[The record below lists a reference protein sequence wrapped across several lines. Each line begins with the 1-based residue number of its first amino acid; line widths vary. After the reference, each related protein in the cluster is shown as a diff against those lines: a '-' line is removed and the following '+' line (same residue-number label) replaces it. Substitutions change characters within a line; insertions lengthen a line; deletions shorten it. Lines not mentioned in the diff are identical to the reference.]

1 MSRLNHTLRLGLKE
15 LTSLRHDSVL
25 LLFLLYAF
33 SVAIYMPAAGSVIGV
48 HNASVAVVDEDHS
61 LLSRKL
67 TQALQPPEF
76 QPAVSL
82 PAERLDQAMDSGE
95 YTFVINVPVN
105 FQSDLMAGR
114 SPELQVNVDATA
126 MSQAFMGAGYIGRIF
141 ERELLD
147 YSQRG
152 NVQSP
157 VLITPK
163 ALFNPN
169 LEGGW
174 FLAVIQIV
182 NNITILAIILT
193 GTALLREREHGTLDH
208 LLVLPLTALEIM
220 LAKIGSNAL
229 VVVICTWVSL
239 VVVVKGAL
247 GVPLSGSMG
256 LFLAVTALYLFA
268 STALGIFLATLA
280 RSTPQF
286 GLLAIPV
293 IIDAVAVWR
302 QHTPGQH
309 APMAAM
315 GDAGVTV
322 DALCQPGH
330 CDPVPGCRLGG
341 GLAGYSGAGADRPGV
356 FQRRPGAVSPQ
367 PGLMTPQDLW
377 SATVGAGKPAPTLI
391 TARSGC

>member
-1 MSRLNHTLRLGLKE
+1 MQRLAHIYRLGLKE
-15 LTSLRHDSVL
+15 LTSLRYDSVL

-48 HNASVAVVDEDHS
+48 HNASVAIVDEDHS

-67 TQALQPPEF
+67 GEALQPPEF
-76 QPAVSL
+76 QPAVTL
-82 PAERLDQAMDSGE
+82 PYTQLDQAMDSGR
-95 YTFVINVPVN
+95 YTFVINIPAN
-105 FQSDLMAGR
+105 FQADLLAGR
-114 SPELQVNVDATA
+114 TPELQVNVDATA

-147 YSQRG
+147 YARQTAAAH
-152 NVQSP
+152 SP
-157 VLITPK
+157 AVLSPR

-182 NNITILAIILT
+182 NNITILAIVLT

-229 VVVICTWVSL
+229 VVVLCTWVSL
-239 VVVVKGAL
+239 EVVVKGAL
-247 GVPLSGSMG
+247 GVPLTGSMG

-293 IIDAVAVWR
+293 IIPMLLLSGGS
-302 QHTPGQH
+302 TPLDSMPQWLQWVMQLSPSTH
-309 APMAAM
+309 FVSLSAAILFR
-315 GDAGVTV
+315 DAGATV
-322 DALCQPGH
+322 VWPELLALAAI
-330 CDPVPGCRLGG
+330 
-341 GLAGYSGAGADRPGV
+341 GLAFFAIALAR
-356 FQRRPGAVSPQ
+356 FRRSLA
-367 PGLMTPQDLW
+367 
-377 SATVGAGKPAPTLI
+377 A
-391 TARSGC
+391 

>member
-1 MSRLNHTLRLGLKE
+1 MSRLSHTLRLGLKE

-61 LLSRKL
+61 AISRKL
-67 TQALQPPEF
+67 AESLQPPEF
-76 QPAVSL
+76 QPAVAL
-82 PAERLDQAMDSGE
+82 PADRLDQAMDSGQ

-105 FQSDLMAGR
+105 FQADLLAGR

-141 ERELLD
+141 ERELLE
-147 YSQRG
+147 YAGRSTS
-152 NVQSP
+152 SP
-157 VLITPK
+157 ALLNPK

-220 LAKIGSNAL
+220 LAKIASNAL
-229 VVVICTWVSL
+229 VVVACTWISL
-239 VVVVKGAL
+239 EVVVKGAL
-247 GVPLSGSMG
+247 GVPLAGSMG
-256 LFLAVTALYLFA
+256 LFLGVTALYLFA

-293 IIDAVAVWR
+293 IIPMLLLSGGS
-302 QHTPGQH
+302 TPLDSMPQWLQWVMQGSPSTH
-309 APMAAM
+309 FVSLGAAILFR
-315 GDAGVTV
+315 DAGLSVV
-322 DALCQPGH
+322 WPDVAALAAI
-330 CDPVPGCRLGG
+330 
-341 GLAGYSGAGADRPGV
+341 GLVFFGV
-356 FQRRPGAVSPQ
+356 ALARFRRSLA
-367 PGLMTPQDLW
+367 
-377 SATVGAGKPAPTLI
+377 A
-391 TARSGC
+391 

>member
-1 MSRLNHTLRLGLKE
+1 MQRLNHTLRLGLKE

-48 HNASVAVVDEDHS
+48 HNASVAIVDEDRS
-61 LLSRKL
+61 QVSRKL
-67 TQALQPPEF
+67 AESLQPPEF
-76 QPAVSL
+76 QTAVPLSQNL
-82 PAERLDQAMDSGE
+82 LDQTMDRGL
-95 YTFVINVPVN
+95 YTFVINVPAN
-105 FQSDLMAGR
+105 FQSDLLAGR

-147 YSQRG
+147 YANQGEAS
-152 NVQSP
+152 SP
-157 VLITPK
+157 AIISPR

-182 NNITILAIILT
+182 NNITILAIVLT

-229 VVVICTWVSL
+229 VVVLCTWVSL
-239 VVVVKGAL
+239 EVVVKWAL
-247 GVPLSGSMG
+247 GVPLAGSLG
-256 LFLAVTALYLFA
+256 LFLGVTALYLFA

-293 IIDAVAVWR
+293 IIPMLLLSGGSTPLDSMPQWLQWVMQGSPSTHFVSLGAAILFRDAGLDVVWPDVLALAVIGLLFFAVA
-302 QHTPGQH
+302 
-309 APMAAM
+309 
-315 GDAGVTV
+315 
-322 DALCQPGH
+322 
-330 CDPVPGCRLGG
+330 
-341 GLAGYSGAGADRPGV
+341 LAR
-356 FQRRPGAVSPQ
+356 FRRSLAS
-367 PGLMTPQDLW
+367 
-377 SATVGAGKPAPTLI
+377 
-391 TARSGC
+391 

>member
-1 MSRLNHTLRLGLKE
+1 MHRLAHTLRLGLKE

-33 SVAIYMPAAGSVIGV
+33 SVAIYMPAAGSIIGV
-48 HNASVAVVDEDHS
+48 HNASVAVIDEDHS

-67 TQALQPPEF
+67 AEALQPPEF
-76 QPAVSL
+76 QTAVPL
-82 PAERLDQAMDSGE
+82 AYDRLDQAMDSGL

-105 FQSDLMAGR
+105 FQTDLLAGR

-147 YSQRG
+147 YANQGSAATS
-152 NVQSP
+152 SP
-157 VLITPK
+157 ALISPR

-182 NNITILAIILT
+182 NNITILAIVLT

-229 VVVICTWVSL
+229 VVVLCTWVSL
-239 VVVVKGAL
+239 EVVVKGAL
-247 GVPLSGSMG
+247 GVPLAGSLG

-293 IIDAVAVWR
+293 IIPMLLLSGGSTPLDSMPQWLQWVMQLSPSTHFVSLSAAILFRDAGLAVVWPDLLALAAIGLAFFAVA
-302 QHTPGQH
+302 
-309 APMAAM
+309 
-315 GDAGVTV
+315 
-322 DALCQPGH
+322 
-330 CDPVPGCRLGG
+330 LG
-341 GLAGYSGAGADRPGV
+341 R
-356 FQRRPGAVSPQ
+356 FRRS
-367 PGLMTPQDLW
+367 LT
-377 SATVGAGKPAPTLI
+377 S
-391 TARSGC
+391 

>member
-67 TQALQPPEF
+67 GEALQPPEF
-76 QPAVSL
+76 QPAVPL
-82 PAERLDQAMDSGE
+82 AQGRLDQAMDSGQ

-105 FQSDLMAGR
+105 FQSDLLAGR
-114 SPELQVNVDATA
+114 SPELQINVDATA

-147 YSQRG
+147 YSQRS
-152 NVQSP
+152 NTQSP
-157 VLITPK
+157 VVINAK

-220 LAKIGSNAL
+220 LAKIASNAL
-229 VVVICTWVSL
+229 VVVICTWISL

-247 GVPLSGSMG
+247 GVPLAGSMG
-256 LFLAVTALYLFA
+256 LFLTVTALYLFA

-293 IIDAVAVWR
+293 IIPMLLLSGGS
-302 QHTPGQH
+302 TPLDSMPQWLQWVMQGSPSTH
-309 APMAAM
+309 FVSLGTAILFR
-315 GDAGVTV
+315 DAGWAVV
-322 DALCQPGH
+322 WPDILALA
-330 CDPVPGCRLGG
+330 VI
-341 GLAGYSGAGADRPGV
+341 GLV
-356 FQRRPGAVSPQ
+356 FFSVALARFRRSLAS
-367 PGLMTPQDLW
+367 
-377 SATVGAGKPAPTLI
+377 
-391 TARSGC
+391 

>member
-1 MSRLNHTLRLGLKE
+1 MHRLAHILRLGLKE

-61 LLSRKL
+61 LISRKL

-76 QPAVSL
+76 QTATALSYDRIDQV
-82 PAERLDQAMDSGE
+82 LDNGQ
-95 YTFVINVPVN
+95 YTFVINIPVN
-105 FQSDLMAGR
+105 FQTDLLAGR
-114 SPELQVNVDATA
+114 SPELQINVDATA

-147 YSQRG
+147 YANPDSSVERAPALLT
-152 NVQSP
+152 NR
-157 VLITPK
+157 
-163 ALFNPN
+163 ALFNTN

-229 VVVICTWVSL
+229 VVVLCTWVSL
-239 VVVVKGAL
+239 EVVVKGAL
-247 GVPLSGSMG
+247 GVPLAGSLG

-293 IIDAVAVWR
+293 IIPMLLLSGGS
-302 QHTPGQH
+302 TPLDSMPQWLQWVMQGSPSTH
-309 APMAAM
+309 FVSLAAAILFR
-315 GDAGVTV
+315 DAGVNV
-322 DALCQPGH
+322 VWPDLLALGAI
-330 CDPVPGCRLGG
+330 
-341 GLAGYSGAGADRPGV
+341 GLLFFSIALAR
-356 FQRRPGAVSPQ
+356 FRR
-367 PGLMTPQDLW
+367 
-377 SATVGAGKPAPTLI
+377 TL
-391 TARSGC
+391 TS

>member
-67 TQALQPPEF
+67 GEALQPPEF
-76 QPAVSL
+76 QPAVPL
-82 PAERLDQAMDSGE
+82 APDRLDQAMDSGQ

-105 FQSDLMAGR
+105 FQSDLLAGR
-114 SPELQVNVDATA
+114 SPELQINVDATA

-147 YSQRG
+147 YSQRSDA
-152 NVQSP
+152 QSP
-157 VLITPK
+157 VLINAK

-220 LAKIGSNAL
+220 LAKIASNAL
-229 VVVICTWVSL
+229 VVVICTWISL

-256 LFLAVTALYLFA
+256 LFLGVTALYLFA

-293 IIDAVAVWR
+293 IIPMLLLSGGS
-302 QHTPGQH
+302 TPLDSMPQWLQWVMQGSPSTH
-309 APMAAM
+309 FVSLGAAILFR
-315 GDAGVTV
+315 DAGWAVV
-322 DALCQPGH
+322 WPDILALA
-330 CDPVPGCRLGG
+330 LI
-341 GLAGYSGAGADRPGV
+341 GLV
-356 FQRRPGAVSPQ
+356 FFSVALARFRRSLAS
-367 PGLMTPQDLW
+367 
-377 SATVGAGKPAPTLI
+377 
-391 TARSGC
+391 

>member
-1 MSRLNHTLRLGLKE
+1 MSRVNHTLRLGLKE

-67 TQALQPPEF
+67 GEALQPPEF
-76 QPAVSL
+76 QPAVPL
-82 PAERLDQAMDSGE
+82 APGRLDQAMDSGQ
-95 YTFVINVPVN
+95 YTFVINVPMN
-105 FQSDLMAGR
+105 FQSDLLAGR
-114 SPELQVNVDATA
+114 SPELQINVDATA

-147 YSQRG
+147 YSQRS
-152 NVQSP
+152 NTQSP
-157 VLITPK
+157 VVINAK

-174 FLAVIQIV
+174 FLAVIQII

-220 LAKIGSNAL
+220 LAKIASNAL
-229 VVVICTWVSL
+229 VVVTCTWISL

-268 STALGIFLATLA
+268 STSLGIFLATLA

-293 IIDAVAVWR
+293 IIPMLLLSGGS
-302 QHTPGQH
+302 TPLDSMPQWLQWVMQGSPSTH
-309 APMAAM
+309 FVSLGAAILFR
-315 GDAGVTV
+315 DAGWTV
-322 DALCQPGH
+322 VWPDILALA
-330 CDPVPGCRLGG
+330 VI
-341 GLAGYSGAGADRPGV
+341 GLVFFGV
-356 FQRRPGAVSPQ
+356 ALARFRRSLAS
-367 PGLMTPQDLW
+367 
-377 SATVGAGKPAPTLI
+377 
-391 TARSGC
+391 

>member
-1 MSRLNHTLRLGLKE
+1 MHRLAHTLRLGLKE

-61 LLSRKL
+61 LVSRKL
-67 TQALQPPEF
+67 AEALQPPEF
-76 QPAVSL
+76 QRAVPL
-82 PAERLDQAMDSGE
+82 AYDQLDQSMDSGR

-105 FQSDLMAGR
+105 FQTDLLAGR

-126 MSQAFMGAGYIGRIF
+126 MSQAFMGAGYIGRIV
-141 ERELLD
+141 EHELRD
-147 YSQRG
+147 YANQGSASSGPALLSAR
-152 NVQSP
+152 
-157 VLITPK
+157 

-182 NNITILAIILT
+182 NNITILAIVLT

-229 VVVICTWVSL
+229 VVVLCTWVSL
-239 VVVVKGAL
+239 EVIVKGAL
-247 GVPLSGSMG
+247 GVPLAGSLG

-293 IIDAVAVWR
+293 IIPMLLLSGGS
-302 QHTPGQH
+302 TPLDSMPQWLQWVMQGSPSTH
-309 APMAAM
+309 FVSLSAAILFR
-315 GDAGVTV
+315 DAGLEVV
-322 DALCQPGH
+322 WPDLAALAAI
-330 CDPVPGCRLGG
+330 
-341 GLAGYSGAGADRPGV
+341 GLAFFAIALAR
-356 FQRRPGAVSPQ
+356 FRRS
-367 PGLMTPQDLW
+367 LT
-377 SATVGAGKPAPTLI
+377 S
-391 TARSGC
+391 

>member
-1 MSRLNHTLRLGLKE
+1 MSRVTHTLRLGLKE

-61 LLSRKL
+61 ALSRRL
-67 TQALQPPEF
+67 AESLQPPEF
-76 QPAVSL
+76 QPAAAL
-82 PAERLDQAMDSGE
+82 PATRLDQAMDSGQ

-105 FQSDLMAGR
+105 FQSDLLAGR
-114 SPELQVNVDATA
+114 SPQLQVNVDATA

-141 ERELLD
+141 ERELLAYANRD
-147 YSQRG
+147 ALD
-152 NVQSP
+152 SP
-157 VLITPK
+157 VQLNPK

-208 LLVLPLTALEIM
+208 LLALPLTALEIM
-220 LAKIGSNAL
+220 LAKIASNAL
-229 VVVICTWVSL
+229 VVVLCTWISL
-239 VVVVKGAL
+239 EVVVKGAL
-247 GVPLSGSMG
+247 GVPLAGSLG
-256 LFLAVTALYLFA
+256 LFLGVTALYLFA

-293 IIDAVAVWR
+293 IIPMLLLSGGS
-302 QHTPGQH
+302 TPLDSMPQWLQWVMQGSPSTH
-309 APMAAM
+309 FVSLGAAILFR
-315 GDAGVTV
+315 DAGLSVV
-322 DALCQPGH
+322 WPDVLALA
-330 CDPVPGCRLGG
+330 VI
-341 GLAGYSGAGADRPGV
+341 GLVFFGV
-356 FQRRPGAVSPQ
+356 ALMRFRRSLA
-367 PGLMTPQDLW
+367 
-377 SATVGAGKPAPTLI
+377 A
-391 TARSGC
+391 